1 MYGKWKMKNKLA
13 IFDMDGTLFDTKDV
27 NYRAYKFAIEQCGFS
42 INIDYKYYC
51 DYCNGNNYKVFL
63 PKIIPQITQSQME
76 QIHNCKKNKY
86 ASCLKYAR
94 KNEILFAMIESL
106 KNEFIIAL
114 VTTASKKNVADILK
128 AFEVN
133 EYFDLI
139 VTQEDVQKTKP
150 DPEGYLLAL
159 EKSKVTKQN
168 AIIFED
174 SEMGML
180 AAKASGIDYV
190 QVYGYN

>member
-1 MYGKWKMKNKLA
+1 MYGEWKVKSKLA

-27 NYRAYKFAIEQCGFS
+27 NYRAYKFAIEQCGF
-42 INIDYKYYC
+42 NVHIDYKFYC

-76 QIHNCKKNKY
+76 QIHDYKKNKY
-86 ASCLKYAR
+86 ESCLKYAR
-94 KNEILFAMIESL
+94 KNEILFSMIRSL
-106 KNEFIIAL
+106 RNEFIIAL
-114 VTTASKKNVADILK
+114 VTTASKKNVVDILE
-128 AFEVN
+128 AFEVH

-139 VTQEDVQKTKP
+139 ITQEDVQKTKP
-150 DPEGYLLAL
+150 DPEGYLLAID
-159 EKSKVTKQN
+159 KTKVIKQN

-174 SEMGML
+174 SETGML

>member
-1 MYGKWKMKNKLA
+1 MCGEWKMKSKIA

-27 NYRAYKFAIEQCGFS
+27 NYRAYTHAIQECGF
-42 INIDYKYYC
+42 NVHIDYKFYC
-51 DYCNGNNYKVFL
+51 DYCNGNNYKAFL
-63 PKIIPQITQSQME
+63 PQIIPQITQTQME

-86 ASCLKYAR
+86 ESCLKYAR
-94 KNEILFAMIESL
+94 KNEILFSMIENL

-114 VTTASKKNVADILK
+114 VTTASKKNVDDILG
-128 AFEVN
+128 AFEVSTC
-133 EYFDLI
+133 FDLI
-139 VTQEDVQKTKP
+139 ITQEDVQKTKP

-159 EKSKVTKQN
+159 DKAKVVKQN

-174 SEMGML
+174 SETGMM
-180 AAKASGIDYV
+180 AARASGIDYV